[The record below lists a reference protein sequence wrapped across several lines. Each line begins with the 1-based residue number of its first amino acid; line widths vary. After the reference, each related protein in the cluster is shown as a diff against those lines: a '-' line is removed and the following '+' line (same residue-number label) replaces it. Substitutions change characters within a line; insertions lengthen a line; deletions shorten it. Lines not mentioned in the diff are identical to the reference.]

1 MKSDQFAKDI
11 NFNKVVFL
19 HLNRTGTSIMEP
31 LLFIANVEWLEI
43 LLSPYIDDDYK
54 SDIKN
59 KKLMATSI
67 SALDPMLKTKT
78 DMTKQ
83 TNIETAVHNARCLM
97 SLAERKGLLLEK
109 TSSDEEWLL
118 EEEEPND
125 TEMEE

>member
-1 MKSDQFAKDI
+1 MAKDQFAKDI
-11 NFNKVVFL
+11 NFQKVVFL
-19 HLNRTGTSIMEP
+19 HVNRTGTSIIEP
-31 LLFIANVEWLEI
+31 MLFIANVEWLEI